1 MPYGSG
7 LLTTRD
13 QWYAQTRVQQAIVS
27 NRAMEEPP
35 WYPNIF
41 QEIENDPKRTF
52 LAIGAYA
59 EMGLLQPKPEG
70 AVPTYDEPF
79 ELIPSHFEFAT
90 FGIMTSITL
99 EATYED
105 PMDLMGKLAPMM
117 ADSERVTKDV
127 YYMSTINQ
135 GYNPVVTMSD
145 GQPLFS
151 QNHLLGPIASGV
163 GPISAIGQTYS
174 NSLGAVQLTA
184 ESLRAAELLLALMRS
199 DRGLPQTRLQMYL
212 MVHPS
217 LDKIAK
223 EVTGSPNAPTSSD
236 NRVNTEHQAATVLS
250 NQYLVNENAWYLI
263 AAPQGINPQS
273 GQSLITS
280 HKFQNSVKVWYDPPT
295 RNWNI
300 SDMFRSTWGAR
311 DWRGLVGSQ
320 GAGG

>member
-7 LLTTRD
+7 LLVTRD
-13 QWYAQTRVQQAIVS
+13 QFYAQTKVQQAIVS

-35 WYPNIF
+35 FYPNIF
-41 QEIENDPKRTF
+41 TEVENDPKRTF
-52 LAIGAYA
+52 MDIGAYA
-59 EMGLLQPKPEG
+59 EIGLLQPKTEG
-70 AVPTYDEPF
+70 AVPASDQPF

-99 EATYED
+99 ESQYED
-105 PMDLMGKLAPMM
+105 PMDLMGKIAPMM

-151 QNHLLGPIASGV
+151 QNHLLAPVDSGV

-174 NSLGAVQLTA
+174 NSVGPTQLTP
-184 ESLRAAELLLALMRS
+184 ESLRAAELLFALMRS

-212 MVHPS
+212 MVHPNM
-217 LDKIAK
+217 DKVAK
-223 EVTGSPNAPTSSD
+223 EVTGSPNAPFSTD

-263 AAPQGINPQS
+263 ASPEGINPQS

-311 DWRGLVGSQ
+311 DWRGLVASQ
-320 GAGG
+320 GAGS